1 MAASHPTPR
10 ASSKL
15 TISYGLVN
23 VAVSLAPMV
32 DPKSGR
38 VSGRFLDPETLT
50 PAKQVYINEATGEIV
65 EKVTGYPYGDGF
77 VVLDAGQKDDLK
89 SERDGRL
96 ELQAFVEPDT
106 VDPLYFE
113 KANLVWPDKGHEQ
126 GYDVICETL
135 AESGRYLVGTSVMRD
150 STKVIVLRYSQ
161 GCLLAHVCTYDTML
175 RWNEHKLVTMAH
187 GERSPAEPA
196 LVEMAQQLF
205 STLTDEFDFST
216 VTDEYDGRLRAAIE
230 AAAEGRPIE
239 KAPQV
244 ELTPTVDLMEALKA
258 SVAAAKAT
266 TNGKEETPA
275 KRSRKKV
282 A

>member
-1 MAASHPTPR
+1 
-10 ASSKL
+10 
-15 TISYGLVN
+15 
-23 VAVSLAPMV
+23 MV

-50 PAKQVYINEATGEIV
+50 PAKQVYINEATGEV
-65 EKVTGYPYGDGF
+65 VDKVTGYPYGDGF
-77 VVLDAGQKDDLK
+77 VVLSPADRRMQLK

-150 STKVIVLRYSQ
+150 STKVVVLRYSQ

-175 RWNEHKLVTMAH
+175 RWNEHPPRDNGAWRA
-187 GERSPAEPA
+187 GSPAEPA

-205 STLTDEFDFST
+205 STLTDQFDFST
-216 VTDEYDGRLRAAIE
+216 VTDEYDVRMRAAIE

-239 KAPQV
+239 KAPEV

-266 TNGKEETPA
+266 TNGKEEGTRQAVP
-275 KRSRKKV
+275 
-282 A
+282 